1 MSDYLVNLRDG
12 STYRVNL
19 MGMSDTRSNSVFL
32 VFSVGIK
39 WEHELNE
46 LKQKFERAQQK
57 FLGLYKIPN

>member
-1 MSDYLVNLRDG
+1 
-12 STYRVNL
+12 

-32 VFSVGIK
+32 VFPVGIK
-39 WEHELNE
+39 WEHELNQ